1 MIDLNKMLKK
11 ICASVVFT
19 TLLSSSVCF
28 ADYNM
33 KIDENKYIKHIDR
46 LMYGI
51 NQEWSTVNGPYY
63 LKDGPELDINPE
75 FIKCYKDSI
84 ALARMAGTSSDWV
97 KWKNNI
103 GDLSQRRFNKL
114 WGTMGIVKYGM
125 VEWLKSIQQTDPDA
139 KLTYVVN
146 IISDSYEN
154 MADAIEFLT
163 GDGTVNY
170 NGGINWAQ
178 FRIASG
184 VKEPIEIYTYE
195 IGNETDTTGGGGLSL
210 DEYIERAKK
219 AISVIRSIDRNAKIA
234 VHNNTANITESY
246 DYYEH
251 RLLQELGDQIDYISF
266 HGYYVPDERDLAGPT
281 RKFSMHEKRV
291 ARMEESIK
299 TITGSDRIKL
309 YMSEHACGR
318 YNSETTAGYDFV
330 FPHTMMGTMYSAEWL
345 LRMMW
350 YPSLEASTYHSTES
364 SSWCIAY
371 SEDGTIKMSA
381 IGNLLQLMQKYGVGD
396 VCAST
401 LDGFVKFE
409 YTDVSAQAVKND
421 EGLNVILVNKNA
433 EPQTVNFTF
442 NNKYKVKNI
451 AYIHSDD
458 YKADNYKGT
467 RGIDVVW
474 NVPIPEGEFNS
485 YTMDNYSITFITL
498 EEISQEQ
505 AVTK

>member
-154 MADAIEFLT
+154 MADAIEFL
-163 GDGTVNY
+163 
-170 NGGINWAQ
+170 
-178 FRIASG
+178 
-184 VKEPIEIYTYE
+184 
-195 IGNETDTTGGGGLSL
+195 
-210 DEYIERAKK
+210 
-219 AISVIRSIDRNAKIA
+219 
-234 VHNNTANITESY
+234 
-246 DYYEH
+246 
-251 RLLQELGDQIDYISF
+251 
-266 HGYYVPDERDLAGPT
+266 
-281 RKFSMHEKRV
+281 
-291 ARMEESIK
+291 
-299 TITGSDRIKL
+299 KL
-309 YMSEHACGR
+309 
-318 YNSETTAGYDFV
+318 
-330 FPHTMMGTMYSAEWL
+330 
-345 LRMMW
+345 
-350 YPSLEASTYHSTES
+350 
-364 SSWCIAY
+364 
-371 SEDGTIKMSA
+371 
-381 IGNLLQLMQKYGVGD
+381 
-396 VCAST
+396 
-401 LDGFVKFE
+401 
-409 YTDVSAQAVKND
+409 
-421 EGLNVILVNKNA
+421 
-433 EPQTVNFTF
+433 
-442 NNKYKVKNI
+442 
-451 AYIHSDD
+451 
-458 YKADNYKGT
+458 
-467 RGIDVVW
+467 
-474 NVPIPEGEFNS
+474 
-485 YTMDNYSITFITL
+485 
-498 EEISQEQ
+498 
-505 AVTK
+505 VTKLIQPVVEVFHLMNILREQKRQ